1 MCADAAFKQSDLAAS
16 LVYCIVDH
24 LATNVYLSAK
34 SHDISDVIVIGSFL
48 AAKQSIRDQFKS
60 KLAICSMFLKVIDV
74 FCIAFVSFFLFLFA
88 GVLI

>member
-1 MCADAAFKQSDLAAS
+1 M
-16 LVYCIVDH
+16 VYCIVDH